1 MARER
6 DFKMS
11 SRPKDENEDIDW
23 TPDPADP
30 DDDTSAVDAL
40 VPHGALKHS
49 LDAAGFSDV
58 KIKSERIDR
67 PVHLTMR
74 LGRNPPYA
82 SVRDVRVAVQRV
94 VRSIGFTVRRDG
106 YLLRLHTGR
115 VTAKFRI
122 AKRRPS

>member
-1 MARER
+1 MKG
-6 DFKMS
+6 D
-11 SRPKDENEDIDW
+11 NEEIDW
-23 TPDPADP
+23 TADPADP

-40 VPHGALKHS
+40 VPHGALKRA
-49 LDAAGFSDV
+49 LDAAGFVDV
-58 KIKSERIDR
+58 KIRSDHIDR

>member
-1 MARER
+1 MTREGA
-6 DFKMS
+6 MQ
-11 SRPKDENEDIDW
+11 RPRHRHMNTNEEIDW
-23 TPDPADP
+23 TPDP

-49 LDAAGFSDV
+49 LDAAGFADV
-58 KIKSERIDR
+58 KIKSDRIDR

-115 VTAKFRI
+115 VTAKFRV
-122 AKRRPS
+122 AKRRPG

>member
-1 MARER
+1 
-6 DFKMS
+6 MS
-11 SRPKDENEDIDW
+11 QAIEETDTDW

-30 DDDTSAVDAL
+30 DDDISAVDL
-40 VPHGALKHS
+40 LFPHGALNHS
-49 LDAAGFSDV
+49 LDTAGFADV
-58 KIKSERIDR
+58 KIKSDHIDR

-94 VRSIGFTVRRDG
+94 VRSIGFTVLRDG
-106 YLLRLHTGR
+106 FLLRLHTGR